1 MKKYGFIIIFTLVTV
16 LALSTVDALTPVAY
30 ANNDELTDAINKLR
44 EDEGGELG
52 EGSKEKVRGISKDIM
67 DLVMIVV
74 TAYVVISGLIT
85 AARFAG
91 AGDDSRVKAS
101 LKSRLIWHI
110 LGLVFLANYFGL
122 FDFLLKNVQIFSS
135 N

>member
-74 TAYVVISGLIT
+74 TAYVVISGLIA
-85 AARFAG
+85 AARFAR
-91 AGDDSRVKAS
+91 AGDNPQVKH
-101 LKSRLIWHI
+101 LETRLIWHRM
-110 LGLVFLANYFGL
+110 GLYSQL
-122 FDFLLKNVQIFSS
+122 FRTSLTSCKNVQIFSS